1 MRKTRAAL
9 IVLLALFMQPPMAGF
24 ADESAKNAKD
34 FATAAE
40 ADADWLGAGGDPSK
54 MAYSDLGKGTAVAR
68 LKDIATIQG
77 VRENQLVGY
86 GLVIGLKGTGDS
98 LRNSP
103 FTEQSMRAMLD
114 NLGISAPRNATR
126 SQNTAAVI
134 VTANLPA
141 FAGAGSRI
149 DVTVSSLGD
158 ASSLQGG
165 TLVMTP
171 LMGADNQVYAV
182 AQGNMIVSG
191 FAAEGEAANV
201 TQGVP
206 TSGRIPNGA
215 LVEREVAGNFGKEG
229 ELVVELRDPDF
240 TTAIRVADT
249 INIFAQRRYGR
260 GVARERD
267 AKTIRLVKPKNITAA
282 RFLAELEGLPI
293 ATDEVARVVVDER
306 TGTVVIGEKVRISKV
321 AISHGSLT
329 VRVTETPMVVQP
341 EPFSD
346 GITGVEPNT
355 DIAVNQPDAR
365 IGILTGA
372 NLEKSGEG
380 AEPDR
385 RQADRDHRDPSGD
398 QDIRRSSRGTGGA
411 MTMTGQLIRYT
422 SALALFLG
430 AIAPGFAQETAA
442 PASAPPGN
450 LDEIRKFCGNID
462 DKAADA
468 RYALQARQLAE
479 LKADVETRMR
489 ALEEKRKEYETWLKR
504 RDEFVSKAQDSLV
517 DIVSR
522 MKPDAAAAQMA
533 LIGDEA
539 AAALLLKLN
548 PRVSSIILNEMPPE
562 KAAKLARVIVGAQ
575 RTGTGGADRR
585 VQAETGHKVQ

>member
-1 MRKTRAAL
+1 MRKYTALRYSKITIFASACRFWIQALRKTCAAL
-9 IVLLALFMQPPMAGF
+9 ITALALIFQPVAGL
-24 ADESAKNAKD
+24 ADESARNVREFGSAVD
-34 FATAAE
+34 

-54 MAYSDLGKGTAVAR
+54 MTYAELGRGSAVAR

-114 NLGISAPRNATR
+114 NLGISAPRNSTR
-126 SQNTAAVI
+126 SKNTAAVI

-158 ASSLQGG
+158 ATSLQGG
-165 TLVMTP
+165 TLVMTQ
-171 LMGADNQVYAV
+171 LMGADNQIYAV

-191 FAAEGEAANV
+191 FSAEGEAASV

-215 LVEREVAGNFGKEG
+215 LVEREVAGSFGKDREMI
-229 ELVVELRDPDF
+229 VELRDPDF
-240 TTAIRVADT
+240 TTAVRAADT
-249 INIFAQRRYGR
+249 INVFAKRRYGR
-260 GVARERD
+260 GVAIARD
-267 AKTIRLVKPKNITAA
+267 AKTIRLSRPKNVPAA

-293 ATDEVARVVVDER
+293 TTDEVARVVVDER

-346 GITGVEPNT
+346 GETAYEPNT
-355 DIAVNQPDAR
+355 DIAVNQQNAK

-372 NLEKSGEG
+372 NLENLVKGLNQIG
-380 AEPDR
+380 VKP
-385 RQADRDHRDPSGD
+385 
-398 QDIRRSSRGTGGA
+398 TG
-411 MTMTGQLIRYT
+411 II
-422 SALALFLG
+422 
-430 AIAPGFAQETAA
+430 AI
-442 PASAPPGN
+442 
-450 LDEIRKFCGNID
+450 
-462 DKAADA
+462 
-468 RYALQARQLAE
+468 LQAIKTSGALHAE
-479 LKADVETRMR
+479 LV
-489 ALEEKRKEYETWLKR
+489 
-504 RDEFVSKAQDSLV
+504 
-517 DIVSR
+517 
-522 MKPDAAAAQMA
+522 
-533 LIGDEA
+533 
-539 AAALLLKLN
+539 
-548 PRVSSIILNEMPPE
+548 
-562 KAAKLARVIVGAQ
+562 
-575 RTGTGGADRR
+575 
-585 VQAETGHKVQ
+585 VQ